1 MFVWMC
7 WFGVGNVM
15 PGSWCGDVD
24 VVVML
29 LSVLVVV
36 LMTMNACLRI
46 DIGKRIGAIV
56 VDMHV

>member
-1 MFVWMC
+1 MC
-7 WFGVGNVM
+7 WFGVGNVVL
-15 PGSWCGDVD
+15 GSWCGVVD

-46 DIGKRIGAIV
+46 GIGKRIGAIV